1 MTTISFLAAL
11 RRFIARRGRPSVIF
25 SDNFRTFKQ
34 ADSFMR
40 DLLRGNSAC
49 KIREELAMRQIEWKY
64 STDRAPWCGGYWE
77 RLVRSMKNALRK
89 VLGKALLRSWE
100 LHTVLCELEARI
112 NDRPLTLLSEVPHDC
127 APLTPAHF
135 LIGREL
141 ASLPIPAA
149 SASAPTNASS
159 LRKRWRHQQLLMKHL
174 WNRWLEEYLVT
185 LTSRGKWT
193 KIGRQPEKGDL
204 VFLVE
209 EGVPRNR
216 WKLGVI
222 IEPLTGSDGV
232 TRSVKVRTARGLLI
246 RPSRSLILL
255 EPASVR

>member
-1 MTTISFLAAL
+1 
-11 RRFIARRGRPSVIF
+11 
-25 SDNFRTFKQ
+25 
-34 ADSFMR
+34 
-40 DLLRGNSAC
+40 
-49 KIREELAMRQIEWKY
+49 
-64 STDRAPWCGGYWE
+64 
-77 RLVRSMKNALRK
+77 MKNALRK

-112 NDRPLTLLSEVPHDC
+112 NDRPLTLLSEDPHDC

-193 KIGRQPEKGDL
+193 KI
-204 VFLVE
+204 
-209 EGVPRNR
+209 
-216 WKLGVI
+216 
-222 IEPLTGSDGV
+222 
-232 TRSVKVRTARGLLI
+232 
-246 RPSRSLILL
+246 
-255 EPASVR
+255 